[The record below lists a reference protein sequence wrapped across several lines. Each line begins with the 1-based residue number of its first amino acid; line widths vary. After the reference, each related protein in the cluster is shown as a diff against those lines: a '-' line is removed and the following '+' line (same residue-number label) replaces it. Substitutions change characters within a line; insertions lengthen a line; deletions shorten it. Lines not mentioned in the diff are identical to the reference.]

1 MPALDRSG
9 ARWQKSSHSSDVANC
24 VEVAITVGTIAV
36 RDSKNPTS
44 SMLAV
49 PVPAWRAFTAA
60 VRTGEIG

>member
-24 VEVAITVGTIAV
+24 VEVAITAGAVTV
-36 RDSKNPTS
+36 RDSKNPIG

-49 PVPAWRAFTAA
+49 PVPAWRAFSAA